1 MENERMTREDYV
13 RYDRVWQR
21 VSPELDPY
29 PEVRR
34 ESGEV
39 PAPVCAAPRSVDADT
54 IAGFIDQALTTR
66 RAYLSARRCAPTA
79 ARRMLYQL
87 AEEAGTHARRLMG
100 LYYILTGRCYQ
111 SKLCAVSAENLPW
124 CQLLR
129 LRYQEACFACESYR
143 QAAETAG
150 DGCMRAILQQLSADA
165 CRHAG
170 VLLQLLEGNLP
181 G

>member
-1 MENERMTREDYV
+1 MENERMTQEDYV

-29 PEVRR
+29 PEVRQQ
-34 ESGEV
+34 SGNV

-66 RAYLSARRCAPTA
+66 RAYLAARRCAPGA
-79 ARRMLYQL
+79 ARRVLYQL
-87 AEEAGTHARRLMG
+87 AEEEGAHARRLMG

-111 SKLCAVSAENLPW
+111 SKLCSVSVEALPW

-129 LRYQEACFACESYR
+129 LRYQEACAACESYR
-143 QAAETAG
+143 QAAQLAT
-150 DGCMRAILQQLSADA
+150 DGCLQGVLLQMSADA